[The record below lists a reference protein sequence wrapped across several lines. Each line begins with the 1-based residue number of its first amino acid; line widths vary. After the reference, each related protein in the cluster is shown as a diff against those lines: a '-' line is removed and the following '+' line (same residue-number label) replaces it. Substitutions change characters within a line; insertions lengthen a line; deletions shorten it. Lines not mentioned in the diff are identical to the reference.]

1 MSGDKAAGSDQA
13 VALTW
18 EVRLWEKEP
27 QKRYAVLCCA
37 ALSALSGWWLFNS
50 VLMAL
55 LGFAVI
61 CGATTDFWLP
71 LRYKLTDTEAS
82 LRCGFSA
89 SGIEWVMVKRVIE
102 GEDGVK
108 LSPLAESGRLSPFRG
123 VFLRY
128 SGNRE
133 TVLEYIRQS
142 VGEECSISGEKN

>member
-1 MSGDKAAGSDQA
+1 
-13 VALTW
+13 
-18 EVRLWEKEP
+18 
-27 QKRYAVLCCA
+27 
-37 ALSALSGWWLFNS
+37 
-50 VLMAL
+50 
-55 LGFAVI
+55 
-61 CGATTDFWLP
+61 
-71 LRYKLTDTEAS
+71 
-82 LRCGFSA
+82 
-89 SGIEWVMVKRVIE
+89 MVKRVIE